1 MARESIVQTTKTATE
16 PAEPA
21 DPRSDAELVAA
32 INRGNSAEF
41 ETLYYRHRDWVVN
54 LAFRFTGDEA
64 LALDVMQEAF
74 LYLLRKFPG
83 FELRANLRTFLYPAV
98 RNLSIA
104 ARRKALRCQ
113 SASEGGDLLANL
125 PAPDPRIVREADL
138 AAVLGDLPVAQREVL
153 LLRFVDGFSLMEIV
167 EALDIPLGTV
177 KSRLHYA
184 LDTLRHDPRTREW
197 LDE

>member
-1 MARESIVQTTKTATE
+1 MAREPIVETTNAAT
-16 PAEPA
+16 EPA
-21 DPRSDAELVAA
+21 DPRADVELVAA
-32 INRGNSAEF
+32 INRGAPAEF
-41 ETLYYRHRDWVVN
+41 ETLYYRHRDWAVN

-104 ARRKALRCQ
+104 ARRKASRCQ
-113 SASEGGDLLANL
+113 SAPDGGDLLANL
-125 PAPDPRIVREADL
+125 PAPDPRVVRDEDL
-138 AAVLGDLPVAQREVL
+138 AAVLGGLPVAQREVL
-153 LLRFVDGFSLMEIV
+153 LLRFVDGFSLMDIV

-184 LDTLRHDPRTREW
+184 LDTLRNDPRTREW
-197 LDE
+197 LGE